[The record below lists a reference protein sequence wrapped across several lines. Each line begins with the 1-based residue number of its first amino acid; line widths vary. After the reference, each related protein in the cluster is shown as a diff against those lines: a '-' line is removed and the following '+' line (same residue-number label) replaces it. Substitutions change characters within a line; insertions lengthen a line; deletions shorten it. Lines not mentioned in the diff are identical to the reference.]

1 MTSALT
7 TPIADSNPARLRG
20 WSLGS
25 LDRALWAISALALLL
40 GVTEIAVGL
49 TMPDVALAVFM
60 FTWVFWIWTIA
71 GVLAWW
77 RRPRNAIGP
86 LIIVG
91 AVAVF
96 LGGIANLGVPLL
108 VFLGSVFATSPLAVA
123 VHLLLAFPSGRLRG
137 WASTATVVAA
147 YLVAVGF
154 DLFLALLPPSAEA
167 LVGVIRTAQPIL
179 GATVMLCTAV
189 ILIRRLIAAD
199 GPHRRVLL
207 PLFAYGIVV
216 VIAIPVIPFISRQL
230 GGDGV
235 VSGATQLALYA
246 GLPVAFLI
254 GVLVGGFTRTTALEA
269 LSAWLAI
276 SGASRP
282 AVARALTTTLGDESL
297 RVVYW
302 VTERDVFVDERG
314 AAVARIVD
322 DADRGWIDVR
332 VDERLVGAIDYD
344 ARIIGDPYAV
354 RRAGEVLAIAI
365 DRERLTTELLA
376 SNEELSKSRMRLV
389 EAAYRERSRIAR
401 DLHDGLQVQL
411 VLLALEAQTIANA
424 PDASPATSAAS
435 EELRRG
441 IDRAAA
447 DLRRLVH
454 NVTPAALL
462 EQGLVAAAEDLVD
475 RLEMPASLDAD
486 VDEDALST
494 ATTHTAYFVLAEV
507 LANAVK
513 HSRAATVRV
522 RLRDDDGCL
531 QMDVHD
537 DGVGGA
543 HIDGGTGL
551 RGLVDRVDVLDGS
564 IRIDSPR
571 GGGTRVRVELPCE

>member
-108 VFLGSVFATSPLAVA
+108 VFLGTVFATSPLAVA

-154 DLFLALLPPSAEA
+154 DLVLALLPSSAEA
-167 LVGVIRTAQPIL
+167 LVGVIRTTQTIL
-179 GATVMLCTAV
+179 GAAVMLCTAV
-189 ILIRRLIAAD
+189 ILIRRLLAAD